1 MVLKND
7 GLTAYMPEFKDK
19 ERIPNPDYF
28 ANVNQRFLITYY
40 LLGFK
45 HNWSW
50 MLNKNSSFIHGN

>member
-45 HNWSW
+45 HN
-50 MLNKNSSFIHGN
+50 